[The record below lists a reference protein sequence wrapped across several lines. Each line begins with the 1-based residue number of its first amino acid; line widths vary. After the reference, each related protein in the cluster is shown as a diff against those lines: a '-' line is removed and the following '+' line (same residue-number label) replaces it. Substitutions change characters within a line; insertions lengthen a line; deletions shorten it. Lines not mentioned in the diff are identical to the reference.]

1 MNYNEENKAANLIL
15 EGVAAAPGITIGEAY
30 YFDKKVFKAEKTVI
44 DDADEAIRQFRE
56 ALEKSKKEL
65 QKILDLALEKL
76 GKDRAVIFE
85 AQIMILDDPVLIE
98 TIETRIR
105 EEKLAPAYIVD
116 DEISKYEKMMNSSD
130 DPYMKERAHDVH
142 DIKNRIIRNIRKEK
156 WKSKVPFDKIIVAES
171 LTPSDTVLFSK
182 RHAKAFVTD
191 FGGLTSHT
199 AILAR
204 SLNIPAV
211 VGVHDASI
219 EIKDGDK
226 LIVDGFYG
234 RVYVNPDEETLR
246 KFERKIE
253 KLKRLEEEFREIVKG
268 KSETADGKATQVMGN
283 LDVLEELKFMVEN
296 NADGIGLVRT
306 EQLFADEGFLPDEE
320 KQFEVYKKIAEAC
333 PNSEVVI
340 RVFDVG
346 GDKVLP
352 VDVKESNPFL
362 GWRGIRFLLDNKTHF
377 KEQLRA
383 VLRASAYGRVKI
395 LIPMVSAIEEIRE
408 TLRIIDE
415 CKNEL
420 RGKNIPFDEQIKIG
434 TMIEVPSAAVLV
446 DKFAEYVDF
455 FSLGTNDL
463 VQYLLAVDRTNEIVS
478 ELYQE
483 FHPAVIHTIAFVQRH
498 AERAGIDVT
507 ICGEMAADT
516 LAVPLLVGLGIK
528 SLSVSAVSIPY
539 VKRIIKNIKFSDA
552 QELANECLQKNTHA
566 EIAEELNA
574 FIKKHGLNFEEK
586 ILGEEE

>member
-1 MNYNEENKAANLIL
+1 MSYNEKESLVL
-15 EGVAAAPGITIGEAY
+15 EGVAAAPGITIGNAY
-30 YFDKKVFKAEKTVI
+30 FFDKKVFRAEKSAIEDTE
-44 DDADEAIRQFRE
+44 EAIGQFRA

-65 QKILDLALEKL
+65 QKILDLAIEKL

-85 AQIMILDDPVLIE
+85 AQIMILDDPILIE
-98 TIETRIR
+98 TIENRIR

-116 DEISKYEKMMNSSD
+116 DEISKYAKMMNAAD

-156 WKSKVPFDKIIVAES
+156 WKSKVPYDKIIVAES

-182 RHAKAFVTD
+182 RRAKAFVTD

-211 VGVHDASI
+211 VGVHDATI
-219 EIKDGDK
+219 EIKNDDF

-234 RVYVNPDEETLR
+234 RSYVNPDEETLK

-253 KLKRLEEEFREIVKG
+253 KLKRLEEEFAEII
-268 KSETADGKATQVMGN
+268 KSESVTTDGVKIRVMGN
-283 LDVLEELKFMVEN
+283 LDVPEEMKFMINN

-306 EQLFADEGFLPDEE
+306 EQLFADEGLLPDEE
-320 KQFEVYKKIAEAC
+320 KQFAAYKQIAESC

-377 KEQLRA
+377 KEQVRA
-383 VLRASAYGRVKI
+383 ILRASAFGKVKI
-395 LIPMVSAIEEIRE
+395 LLPMVSAMEEIHEAIR
-408 TLRIIDE
+408 LIDE
-415 CKNEL
+415 CKDDLQL
-420 RGKNIPFDEQIKIG
+420 REIPFDENISVG

-446 DKFAEYVDF
+446 DKLAKYVDF

-483 FHPAVIHTIAFVQRH
+483 FHPAVIQTIYFVQKH
-498 AERAGIDVT
+498 AEKANTEVT
-507 ICGEMAADT
+507 VCGEMAADT
-516 LAVPLLVGLGIK
+516 LAVPLLIGLGIK

-539 VKRIIKNIKFSDA
+539 VKRIIKNISYKDA
-552 QELANECLQKNTHA
+552 ERLAERCLQKDTHA
-566 EIAEELNA
+566 EIADEIHA
-574 FIKKHGLNFEEK
+574 FMIEHGLNFEEK
-586 ILGEEE
+586 ILGEEL